1 MQVSK
6 QYIVRRLRS
15 NSIVTLSS
23 MDRTRRTVR
32 GPNQTQKSNRT
43 AALAHAQIRG
53 LFASI
58 LAAVS
63 QNIARLARFPAP
75 AHTTHCGD
83 YLLAELRKE
92 PGSNLTRFQNVFSS
106 SSYSTPTPGYVNYP
120 HTLIGIWLASL

>member
-6 QYIVRRLRS
+6 QYIVRRL
-15 NSIVTLSS
+15 
-23 MDRTRRTVR
+23 
-32 GPNQTQKSNRT
+32 RT

-106 SSYSTPTPGYVNYP
+106 SSYSTPTPGYVNYSP
-120 HTLIGIWLASL
+120 YSDRYLARLSLNVSGLEQTVTFPGSKVM